1 MQLGTRNAR
10 RVALGFTLIEVMMV
24 VAVLGI
30 ISMVALP
37 SYRDYLRRGNRSAA
51 QQLMLNI
58 SNREEQYILDARAY
72 TDVPGPA
79 GLNIVQDG
87 WTCSDTPAT
96 GCTNN
101 FYRVTVAVTTGTP
114 PTFTVTATPVA
125 SSYQASD
132 GNMTLT
138 SSGARTRSAG
148 DGKW

>member
-30 ISMVALP
+30 LSMIALP
-37 SYRDYLRRGNRSAA
+37 SYRDYLRRANRSAA

-58 SNREEQYILDARAY
+58 SNRQEQYILDARAY
-72 TDVPGPA
+72 TAVPGSA

-87 WTCSDTPAT
+87 WTCSNTATT

-101 FYRVTVAVTTGTP
+101 FYAVTTVVNATTP
-114 PTFTVTATPVA
+114 PSYTITATPV
-125 SSYQASD
+125 STSYQASD
-132 GNMTLT
+132 GTMTLD